1 MRYDLPFP
9 LNLVG
14 FKNLRGFR
22 PLLLILC
29 LGIQLPSLTAQ
40 KVTSTDLLQSA
51 TTDERLTLNQQTIAY
66 ARSLRYRV
74 PLIRKVEA
82 RVGINGST
90 LGDTLFG
97 TIHNEDFYGFVIS
110 PNSLRER
117 RRQSEL
123 QTTQVGI
130 YENERAV
137 LLQQVVL
144 DRYQTLVALHFA
156 QQLTDSRNELLRL
169 LGKKETLLREM
180 LDQGLD
186 VKVKDV
192 LETENDRNALE
203 LSLSELAHNRTL
215 HQTKLRQWLPDRA
228 APLLDDSDYIRPP
241 TLLQRTEMLK
251 AIPNQSPAL
260 AYREAETRHAAADW
274 ALENAQERQVFNF
287 LQVAYQDP
295 VLELETP
302 KNRKSFN
309 NFSVRVGLGLPIPGN
324 NNPKRS
330 KAALQLREAEVSAQV
345 ARTINDRTVDLQNVR
360 VKNLHEQHHA
370 CEEKIQ
376 RSLIQ
381 KMLDNEPLRQQMTAL
396 ELVDLQL
403 AQQKLRLRLAEIEQE
418 LNLEYLRLL
427 ELKGVLG
434 QEPLRNYFSEKNF

>member
-1 MRYDLPFP
+1 MRCWIF
-9 LNLVG
+9 
-14 FKNLRGFR
+14 
-22 PLLLILC
+22 LLTFWTATW
-29 LGIQLPSLTAQ
+29 GIGLFAQ
-40 KVTSTDLLQSA
+40 KVTPADLLRSA
-51 TTDERLTLNQQTIAY
+51 TADERLTLNQQTIAY

-97 TIHNEDFYGFVIS
+97 TIHNEDFYGLAIS

-117 RRQSEL
+117 RRQAEL
-123 QTTQVGI
+123 QTAQVGI

-144 DRYQTLVALHFA
+144 DRCQTIVALHFA
-156 QQLTDSRNELLRL
+156 QQLDTSRSELLRL
-169 LGKKETLLREM
+169 LAKKEALLRAM

-192 LETENDRNALE
+192 LDTENDRNALE
-203 LSLSELAHNRTL
+203 LSLSELAHARSL
-215 HQTKLRQWLPDRA
+215 QQAKLRQWLPDRA
-228 APLLDDSDYIRPP
+228 DPQLDLSDYIRPP

-251 AIPNQSPAL
+251 AAPNLSPAL

-274 ALENAQERQVFNF
+274 ALENAQGRQIFNF
-287 LQVAYQDP
+287 VQVAYQNP

-309 NFSVRVGLGLPIPGN
+309 NFSVRIGLGLPIPGN
-324 NNPKRS
+324 NHPKRS
-330 KAALQLREAEVSAQV
+330 EAALQLREAQVSAQS
-345 ARTINDRTVDLQNVR
+345 AHLLNERAVDLQYVR
-360 VKNLHEQHHA
+360 VKNLLDQHRN
-370 CEEKIQ
+370 CEEKIHG
-376 RSLIQ
+376 SLIQ
-381 KMLDNEPLRQQMTAL
+381 KMLDSPSLRQQMTAL
-396 ELVDLQL
+396 ELADLQL
-403 AQQKLRLRLAEIEQE
+403 AQQKLRLRLVEIEQE

-434 QEPLRNYFSEKNF
+434 QEPLRDYFSESDF